1 MQKWHPIGR
10 RRIRACKNSTGKET
24 VLLSEININKHL
36 DVRAF
41 VAYAKENGV
50 STLDLAKEG
59 RKMFLMAREKK
70 TCTLDEFSEE

>member
-1 MQKWHPIGR
+1 M
-10 RRIRACKNSTGKET
+10 
-24 VLLSEININKHL
+24 LSEININKHL

-70 TCTLDEFSEE
+70 TCTLDEFREEYLQDLLVFLKWAVG